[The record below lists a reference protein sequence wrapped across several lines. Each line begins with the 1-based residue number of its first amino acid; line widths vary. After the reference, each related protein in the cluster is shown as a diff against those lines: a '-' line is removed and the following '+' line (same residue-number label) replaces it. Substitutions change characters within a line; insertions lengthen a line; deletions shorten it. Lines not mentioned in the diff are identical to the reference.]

1 MTAVKR
7 VTLDNNGLAAES
19 GLMTV
24 YSYDPETGQSTGSSD
39 EYLTQGVGIPANSTS
54 DAPPASESG
63 KVCIFT
69 DGKWLQKDDHRGE
82 TVYSMATRE
91 PVEIT
96 LPGEYPEGTTPLKPA
111 TAFDVWNG
119 KAWKTDK
126 KAQQA
131 AAVSDAEAE
140 KASLIAGANSVTQA
154 WQTQLLLG
162 IITDG
167 DKASL
172 TKWMQYI
179 QAVQAV
185 DVSAAPDISWPAH
198 PDNE

>member
-1 MTAVKR
+1 MMAAAEKA
-7 VTLDNNGLAAES
+7 TLDKYGLATASGKMTIYSYESVS
-19 GLMTV
+19 GLYMGA
-24 YSYDPETGQSTGSSD
+24 SE

-63 KVCIFT
+63 KVCVYT
-69 DGKWLQKDDHRGE
+69 DGTWLQKDDHRGE
-82 TVYSMATRE
+82 TVYSTATRE
-91 PVEIT
+91 AVEIT

-111 TAFDVWNG
+111 TAFDVWSG

-140 KASLIAGANSVTQA
+140 KESLITEANNVTQA
-154 WQTQLLLG
+154 WQTQLILG

-172 TKWMQYI
+172 TKWMQYV
-179 QAVQAV
+179 QAVQAI
-185 DVSAAPDISWPAH
+185 DESDAPEINWPEK
-198 PDNE
+198 PV

>member
-19 GLMTV
+19 GMMMV
-24 YSYDPETGQSTGSSD
+24 YSYDPETGLCTGSSY

-54 DAPPASESG
+54 DAPPVSESG
-63 KVCIFT
+63 KVCVYI
-69 DGKWLQKDDHRGE
+69 DGSWLQKDDHRGE
-82 TVYSMATRE
+82 TVYNTATCE
-91 PVEIT
+91 PVEII

-111 TAFDVWNG
+111 TTFDVWTG
-119 KAWKTDK
+119 KSWKTDK

-140 KASLIAGANSVTQA
+140 KASLIAEANKVTQA
-154 WQTQLLLG
+154 WQTQLILG
-162 IITDG
+162 IITEG
-167 DKASL
+167 DKESL

-179 QAVQAV
+179 QAVRAV
-185 DVSAAPDISWPAH
+185 DVSNVPDISWPAH